1 MHNSFDAHSK
11 LKRFTNFEEA
21 AENILRIMAE
31 FIDINTLFIARNDE
45 KTNEIVR
52 VVNREQNLLKEGSSS
67 PFEETLCK
75 LSVDH
80 GRDILVIPDLTESEL
95 SSSLEVVKDLGGG
108 SFVGIP
114 IFYED
119 GENYGTICGLDTK
132 NVEFSE
138 KHIELFRTM
147 AALITHVIEL
157 DRANQQIENLSAP
170 FVPIVKG
177 VAVLPIIGFINEKR
191 IEDITL
197 SALTKSQDM
206 ALEYLI
212 IDLSGIVQINS
223 LVSASLLKIVNLL
236 QLIGVT
242 PIMTGIRP
250 DMAIKAL
257 EGYGDLQN
265 IMIEANLE
273 RALQKIGFVLEKK
286 S

>member
-1 MHNSFDAHSK
+1 MQSSFNANSK
-11 LKRFTNFEEA
+11 LTSFKNFEEA
-21 AENILRIMAE
+21 AESILRIMAE
-31 FIDINTLFIARNDE
+31 FIDINTLFIARNDKE
-45 KTNEIVR
+45 INEIVK
-52 VVNREQNLLKEGSSS
+52 VTNREQKLLEEGSTS
-67 PFEETLCK
+67 PFEETFCK
-75 LSVDH
+75 LSVNN
-80 GRDILVIPDLTESEL
+80 GQDILIIPDINESEL
-95 SSSLEVVKDLGGG
+95 SSSMEVTKKLGGG

-114 IFYED
+114 IYYED

-132 NVEFSE
+132 KVDFSE

-147 AALITHVIEL
+147 ASLITHVIEL

-170 FVPIVKG
+170 FVPIVNG

-206 ALEYLI
+206 SLEYLI

-223 LVSASLLKIVNLL
+223 LVSSSLLKIVNLL

-242 PIMTGIRP
+242 PILTGIRP

-257 EGYGDLQN
+257 EGYHDLQN

-273 RALQKIGFVLEKK
+273 RALQKIGFVLEKR